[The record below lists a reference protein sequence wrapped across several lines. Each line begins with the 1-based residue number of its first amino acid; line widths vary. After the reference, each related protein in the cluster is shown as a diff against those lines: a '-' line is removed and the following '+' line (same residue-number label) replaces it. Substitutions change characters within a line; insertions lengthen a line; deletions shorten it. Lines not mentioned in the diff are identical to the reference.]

1 MQYGLIGERLGHSY
15 SCEIHNNIGN
25 YKYELMELRPDELHD
40 FLIKKD
46 FCGINVTIPYKQ
58 TVIKYLDEISPMAKH
73 IGAVNTIVNRNG
85 KLYGYNTDYDGMKA
99 QLMYMGAKLQGKKV
113 LILGT
118 GGTSKTAYAV
128 AQSLGAKCILFV
140 SRSGKDGSISYTETI
155 KFHSDAQFI
164 INTTPVGMYP
174 NTNASP
180 IDISCFSSLEGILDA
195 IYNPIRSNLILEGRK
210 RKLICEGGLY
220 MLSAQAVYASALFQN
235 IDVDLDKINKAY
247 NSVSLQKQNIVLL
260 ANQSDK
266 HRGIAKYLSHRFDK
280 KLCMMNYSELN
291 KSKNLISNIFN
302 NSDHVIMLSN
312 ANYAD
317 EDFIW
322 FLMSNSAIVSFG
334 DNYENCDI
342 TVNGNYLPEEIA
354 ELIIKEIAK

>member
-1 MQYGLIGERLGHSY
+1 MQYGLIGEHLGHSY

-99 QLMYMGAKLQGKKV
+99 QLMHMGAKLQGKKV

-128 AQSLGAKCILFV
+128 AQRLGAKCILFV

-195 IYNPIRSNLILEGRK
+195 IYNPIRTNLILDARK
-210 RKLICEGGLY
+210 RNLICEGGLY
-220 MLSAQAVYASALFQN
+220 MLSAQAVYASALFQD
-235 IDVDLDKINKAY
+235 IDVDLDQVDKAY
-247 NSVSLQKQNIVLL
+247 NSVSLQKQNIVIL
-260 ANQSDK
+260 ANKIDNYK
-266 HRGIAKYLSHRFDK
+266 DIAKYLSHKFNK
-280 KLCMMNYSELN
+280 KLCIMNYSELN
-291 KSKNLISNIFN
+291 RSDNLIGDIFN
-302 NSDHVIMLSN
+302 NGDHVIMLSN

-317 EDFIW
+317 KAFIK
-322 FLMSNSAIVSFG
+322 LARSNSTLVSFCEN
-334 DNYENCDI
+334 DENCDI
-342 TVNGNYLPEEIA
+342 TISKKYSPEEIA
-354 ELIIKEIAK
+354 EVIVKEIAK